1 MAKQLVQINNTSRT
15 EYVFIQNSSVS
26 TGAGLASL
34 AFNSAG
40 LTAYRCIERGAAT
53 PITLVTQTATGVYTS
68 GGFCAVE
75 NTNMP
80 GLYRFDVPND
90 CFSTAGSDKVIIM
103 LKGATNMAPVL
114 LEYQVVAFN
123 PDDAVRLGLTA
134 IPNVAQGTTGSLPT
148 GNATGAVTV
157 VTNNDKTGYSLTQA
171 FPTNFSTLAIT
182 AGGATTV
189 GTNNDKT
196 GYALSGT
203 QTFNVTGN
211 ITGNLSGSVGSVG
224 TGGITTGS
232 FAAGAI
238 NAAAIATDAIGSD
251 ELAATATAEIAD
263 AILARNLD
271 SSGNEASTTSN
282 GRTVRNA
289 LRILRN
295 KIDATSGTQLDVY
308 NEADTTVIWSQPI
321 STSVSADPIVKVGT

>member
-1 MAKQLVQINNTSRT
+1 MAKQIVQANNTSRT
-15 EYVFIQNSSVS
+15 EYVFIQNSSS
-26 TGAGLASL
+26 TTGAGLTGL
-34 AFNSAG
+34 VFNSAG
-40 LTAYRCIERGAAT
+40 LTADYCVERGARVNI
-53 PITLVTQTATGVYTS
+53 PLVTQTTTGAYSS
-68 GGFCAVE
+68 GGFVAVDG
-75 NTNMP
+75 TNMP
-80 GLYRFDVPND
+80 GLYRFDIPNAV
-90 CFSTAGSDKVIIM
+90 FATAGTDKAVVM
-103 LKGATNMAPVL
+103 LKGASNMAPVL
-114 LEYQVVAFN
+114 LEYQIVAFN

-134 IPNVAQGTTGSLPT
+134 IPNFAQGTIGSLPT
-148 GNATGAVTV
+148 GNAAGAVTV
-157 VTNNDKTGYSLTQA
+157 ATNNDKTGYSLTQA

-196 GYALSGT
+196 GYSLSGT

-211 ITGNLSGSVGSVG
+211 ITGNLSGSVGSIG
-224 TGGITTGS
+224 TGGITTAS

-238 NAAAIATDAIGSD
+238 NAAAVATGAIDADAIAVD
-251 ELAATATAEIAD
+251 ATAEIAD

-295 KIDATSGTQLDVY
+295 KVDASTGTQVDVY

-321 STSVSADPIVKVGT
+321 TTSVSADPIVKVGT

>member
-1 MAKQLVQINNTSRT
+1 MAKQTVQINNTSRT

-26 TGAGLASL
+26 TGAGLTGL
-34 AFNSAG
+34 VFNSAS
-40 LTAYRCIERGAAT
+40 LTADYCVERGARVNI
-53 PITLVTQTATGVYTS
+53 PLVTQTATGAYSS
-68 GGFCAVE
+68 GGFVAVDG
-75 NTNMP
+75 TNMP
-80 GLYRFDVPND
+80 GLYRFDIPNAV
-90 CFSTAGSDKVIIM
+90 FATAGADKAVVM

-114 LEYQVVAFN
+114 LEYQIVGYN

-134 IPNVAQGTTGSLPT
+134 IPNVSQGTIGSLPI
-148 GNATGAVTV
+148 GNAAGAVTV
-157 VTNNDKTGYSLTQA
+157 ATNNDKTGYSLTQT

>member
-1 MAKQLVQINNTSRT
+1 MAKQTVQINNTSRT

-26 TGAGLASL
+26 TGAGLTGL
-34 AFNSAG
+34 VFNSGG
-40 LTAYRCIERGAAT
+40 LTADYCVERGARVNI
-53 PITLVTQTATGVYTS
+53 PLVTQTATGAYSS
-68 GGFCAVE
+68 GGFVAVDG
-75 NTNMP
+75 TNMP
-80 GLYRFDVPND
+80 GLYRFDIPNAV
-90 CFSTAGSDKVIIM
+90 FATAGADKAVVM

-114 LEYQVVAFN
+114 LEYQIVGYN

-134 IPNVAQGTTGSLPT
+134 IPNVAQGTTGSIAL

-157 VTNNDKTGYSLTQA
+157 V
-171 FPTNFSTLAIT
+171 
-182 AGGATTV
+182 
-189 GTNNDKT
+189 TNNDKT

-211 ITGNLSGSVGSVG
+211 ITGNLSGSVGSVTG
-224 TGGITTGS
+224 NVTGSVGSVTGSVAGSVGSIASGGITTAS

-271 SSGNEASTTSN
+271 SSGNEASTTAS

-295 KIDATSGTQLDVY
+295 KVDASTGTQVDVY

-321 STSVSADPIVKVGT
+321 TTSVSADPIIKVGT

>member
-1 MAKQLVQINNTSRT
+1 MAKQIVQINNTSRT

-26 TGAGLASL
+26 TGAGLTGL
-34 AFNSAG
+34 AFNTAS
-40 LTAYRCIERGAAT
+40 LTADYCVERGARVNI
-53 PITLVTQTATGVYTS
+53 PLVTQTATGAYSS
-68 GGFCAVE
+68 GGFVAVDG
-75 NTNMP
+75 TNMP
-80 GLYRFDVPND
+80 GLYRFDVPNAV
-90 CFSTAGSDKVIIM
+90 FASAGSDKAVVM

-114 LEYQVVAFN
+114 LEYQIVAFN

-134 IPNVAQGTTGSLPT
+134 LPNVAQGTSGAIPT
-148 GNATGAVTV
+148 GNATGQVTV
-157 VTNNDKTGYSLTQA
+157 A
-171 FPTNFSTLAIT
+171 
-182 AGGATTV
+182 
-189 GTNNDKT
+189 TNNDKT

-211 ITGNLSGSVGSVG
+211 ITGNLSGSVGSVTG
-224 TGGITTGS
+224 NVSGSVGSVTGNVTGSVGSIASGGITTGS

-295 KIDATSGTQLDVY
+295 KIDATTGTQIDVY

-321 STSVSADPIVKVGT
+321 TTSVSADPIVKVGT